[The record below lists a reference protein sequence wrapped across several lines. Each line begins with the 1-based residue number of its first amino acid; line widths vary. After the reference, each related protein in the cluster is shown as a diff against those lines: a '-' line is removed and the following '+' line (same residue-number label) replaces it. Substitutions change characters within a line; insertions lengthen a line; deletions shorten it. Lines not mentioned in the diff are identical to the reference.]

1 MAGSVIQVDDNE
13 VRDQLPED
21 LDRGFVGVY
30 KFPDNKRRRVTGL
43 MYLIVALAIGIWSVS
58 VSGEPVLVNT
68 GLIAGCVALG
78 LFGIY
83 SLAAG
88 RGFGLDENEALVAAN
103 RAVGFPVGHA
113 SAQLGWRGVLSR
125 PTWKMLVYSAE
136 DPPAHRGLVL
146 VDAVDGT
153 IVEYYVEENP
163 EEWTQSSEVGGA
175 SETNLDA

>member
-1 MAGSVIQVDDNE
+1 MDDHE

-30 KFPDNKRRRVTGL
+30 KFPDNKRRKVTGIL
-43 MYLIVALAIGIWSVS
+43 YLLVAAVIGTWSVT

-68 GLIAGCVALG
+68 GLIVGCIAVG
-78 LFGIY
+78 LFGLY

-88 RGFGLDENEALVAAN
+88 RAFGLYENAALVAAN

-113 SAQLGWRGVLSR
+113 SAQLGWRGFMSR

-136 DPPAHRGLVL
+136 DPPLNRGLVL
-146 VDAVDGT
+146 VDAVDGS
-153 IVEYYVEENP
+153 IVEFYVEENP
-163 EEWTQSSEVGGA
+163 EDWTQTGGLKEFP
-175 SETNLDA
+175 ETNLDA

>member
-1 MAGSVIQVDDNE
+1 MDDDE

-30 KFPDNKRRRVTGL
+30 QFPDNKRRKVTGL
-43 MYLIVALAIGIWSVS
+43 IYLIVALGIGTWSVS
-58 VSGEPVLVNT
+58 VSGGPVLVNT

-78 LFGIY
+78 LFGLY

-88 RGFGLDENEALVAAN
+88 RSFGLDENEALVAAN

-153 IVEYYVEENP
+153 IVEYFVEENP
-163 EEWTQSSEVGGA
+163 EEWAQSSELEGGA
-175 SETNLDA
+175 ETNLDA

>member
-58 VSGEPVLVNT
+58 VSGEPVLVNA

-78 LFGIY
+78 LFGLY
-83 SLAAG
+83 SLAEG

>member
-58 VSGEPVLVNT
+58 VSGEPVLVNA

-78 LFGIY
+78 LFGLY
-83 SLAAG
+83 SLASG

>member
-1 MAGSVIQVDDNE
+1 MVGIGWRGTCAGQRWAHS
-13 VRDQLPED
+13 RLC
-21 LDRGFVGVY
+21 G
-30 KFPDNKRRRVTGL
+30 
-43 MYLIVALAIGIWSVS
+43 A
-58 VSGEPVLVNT
+58 
-68 GLIAGCVALG
+68 GLIRPIQPRCRR
-78 LFGIY
+78 
-83 SLAAG
+83 S
-88 RGFGLDENEALVAAN
+88 FGLDENEALVAAN